1 MSADGLLFASKGGD
15 PVSPSNWA
23 ALVKACFKRHA
34 GMAVTPKDLRASYI
48 THLKEGEHGDES
60 LRAAALAMRHN
71 TATQNSTAYHKRCAL
86 AQRAV
91 TEAANLSAQY
101 VQG

>member
-34 GMAVTPKDLRASYI
+34 GMAVTPKDLRALYI

-71 TATQNSTAYHKRCAL
+71 TVTQNSTACRVPLLDMYI
-86 AQRAV
+86 
-91 TEAANLSAQY
+91 
-101 VQG
+101 